1 MGTNV
6 SKSISTI
13 NQEVA
18 QTLTQESTASAT
30 SDCGIKTG
38 KIILKNADG
47 CSVKNHN
54 FCSATAVAAID
65 TTVEA
70 AVKAFNNS
78 TKEQK
83 AAVLPGINA
92 SSTQQDIKTSIKSTL
107 EQKCGAKSDL
117 RNQIITDDI
126 IIDGCKNT
134 IIDNIN
140 TGDAA
145 ATCGIRAVM
154 KAVSDAGNVEKLT
167 QETTGLNLFGGA
179 GSIIIIFILIG
190 LGLVLWM
197 FMGKSSQSIPLVMGQ
212 SMGSSP
218 PYGMSRVPHMKFK

>member
-13 NQEVA
+13 NQEII
-18 QTLTQESTASAT
+18 QDLNQESTASAT
-30 SDCGIKTG
+30 ADCSIKTG
-38 KIILKNADG
+38 KIILKNAEG

-54 FCSATAVAAID
+54 FCNATAGAAID

-70 AVKAFNNS
+70 AATAFNNA

-83 AAVLPGINA
+83 AAVLPGLNA
-92 SSTQQDIKTSIKSTL
+92 SSTQQDIKTAIRSAL
-107 EQKCGAKSDL
+107 EQKCGSKSDV

-126 IIDGCKNT
+126 TIDGCKNT
-134 IIDNIN
+134 TIDNIN

-154 KAVSDAGNVEKLT
+154 KAVTDAGNTEKLT
-167 QETTGLNLFGGA
+167 QETTGLNLFGSV
-179 GSIIIIFILIG
+179 GSIIIIIVIIFILGG
-190 LGLVLWM
+190 LGIVLWL
-197 FMGKSSQSIPLVMGQ
+197 FMGRSSQSMPIVMG
-212 SMGSSP
+212 SIP
-218 PYGMSRVPHMKFK
+218 RIKFK